1 MIGSLMNNTIDRLR
15 GACQNLKINS
25 IIKKQK
31 NVNINGPNIL
41 SRDKNLKPYVPKLKE
56 VGGNHHRL
64 CFEYLDKGDIEHQF
78 ARLIATRQ
86 NELFQAAVLIIGFSY
101 PMAAIPIMRAFSD
114 TLFLLKYVESNP
126 KYIIRFMGK
135 AGGGIRID
143 QIKNEINDI
152 ALINYYSELSNLMHA
167 NPVSI
172 KYTYQKVGNMSFLA
186 FWPLNT
192 EKLNEWHVINL
203 IRLMEESN
211 RIITDLYSKNW
222 KPEKDRPKK

>member
-1 MIGSLMNNTIDRLR
+1 MYNAIDRLR
-15 GACQNLKINS
+15 GACQNLKINF

-31 NVNINGPNIL
+31 NVNINGPDIL
-41 SRDKNLKPYVPKLKE
+41 SRNKNLKQYIPKLKE
-56 VGGNHHRL
+56 VGSNQHRL
-64 CFEYLDKGDIEHQF
+64 CYEYLDKGDIEHQF

-86 NELFQAAVLIIGFSY
+86 NELFQAVVLILGFSY

-114 TLFLLKYVESNP
+114 TLFLLKYVEINP
-126 KYIIRFMGK
+126 KYILRFMGK

-192 EKLNEWHVINL
+192 DKLNEWHVINL

-222 KPEKDRPKK
+222 KSEKHRPKK